1 VPSDDE
7 LQQHFGVI
15 DIGSGDSG
23 ESNSSGYTL
32 HHTTTNQQEVSS
44 SSHLTIERVCDEIKV
59 EEQEA
64 EEDNMK
70 LKMDNQLQLCE
81 DFFEEH
87 RFELDKDTLNKE
99 NQWLIIEHKKLIN
112 EYNDLKER
120 YTEVVAEN
128 TEWMQKYESLRNWA
142 IVNFGAESYCDKI
155 YQNLHDAAE
164 IGSMKACRA
173 LIN

>member
-1 VPSDDE
+1 MNNDELVLFHDSCNDQADRDAINVQLNDSRETRDGNFSSQRVVPNPNWNKVPSDDE

-99 NQWLIIEHKKLIN
+99 NQ
-112 EYNDLKER
+112 
-120 YTEVVAEN
+120 
-128 TEWMQKYESLRNWA
+128 
-142 IVNFGAESYCDKI
+142 
-155 YQNLHDAAE
+155 
-164 IGSMKACRA
+164 
-173 LIN
+173 